1 MNQKL
6 ELGQAST
13 NLWSVYKAKTT
24 LGALEI
30 VLQASIYQ
38 NLRIF
43 GPFLLDTNHA
53 PRIKMEGK
61 NKNNGHAKMN
71 IFKQTNVDK
80 TDRGKTQVP
89 CTLELTFS
97 TSSSFFSCIK

>member
-6 ELGQAST
+6 ELEQAST
-13 NLWSVYKAKTT
+13 NLWSVYKAETI

-38 NLRIF
+38 NLSIF
-43 GPFLLDTNHA
+43 GAFLLDTNHA

-61 NKNNGHAKMN
+61 NKNNESCKN
-71 IFKQTNVDK
+71 EYIRTDK
-80 TDRGKTQVP
+80 CRQN
-89 CTLELTFS
+89 
-97 TSSSFFSCIK
+97 